1 MLGLLVMLIEDRI
14 YHLIK
19 LLLYTA
25 KEENAKVC
33 ATKLQKVFFLLEK
46 ETGKD
51 LGLEFKPWFF
61 GPYSEKLDINSPV
74 NPLTWETDL
83 EPCL

>member
-1 MLGLLVMLIEDRI
+1 MLGLLVMLIEGRI

-33 ATKLQKVFFLLEK
+33 ATRLQKVFFLLEK

-51 LGLEFKPWFF
+51 LGLELK
-61 GPYSEKLDINSPV
+61 
-74 NPLTWETDL
+74 PLTKNLILTPQL
-83 EPCL
+83 IPLLGKPT